1 MDPFGKALLLL
12 TVIGAVVGLFSRAV
26 SAWEKKLK
34 RPKQNEHL
42 TEKKHEEG

>member
-12 TVIGAVVGLFSRAV
+12 AVIGAVVGLLSRAV
-26 SAWEKKLK
+26 SAWEEKLK

-42 TEKKHEEG
+42 MEEKREG